1 MYNTKKVGNF
11 MNKKI
16 VEEANKLIT
25 EDSLTRTNI
34 KGVNLYKTTTFLPR
48 TPLTYDF
55 CLVFV
60 LQGKKIGYL
69 ANKKFEYDS
78 KNYLV
83 VPTTLPFECETIAS
97 KEEPYLCLLIN
108 IKKEIMYEI
117 ISSLSKEE
125 SKTCKSV
132 RMAVFQDSVTKDLE
146 NSVYR
151 LLKILQSK
159 EESKILGESILR
171 EIFYRIAI
179 GENAHFLHKMF
190 LENKMEAK
198 MTRALRTIHNKYKEH
213 LDVSTLAKNEDM
225 SVSSFHTHFKKV
237 TTLSP
242 LQYIKKI
249 RLNRAKD
256 LLTRDNYQVNET
268 AYEIGYESSS
278 QFSKDFKS
286 YYGYPPKEA
295 KASFEII

>member
-1 MYNTKKVGNF
+1 
-11 MNKKI
+11 MNNKI
-16 VEEANKLIT
+16 LKEVNKLVKIN
-25 EDSLTRTNI
+25 SLTRTYI
-34 KGVNLYKTTTFLPR
+34 EGVNLYKTTTFLPR

-69 ANKKFEYDS
+69 PNKKFEYDS

-83 VPTTLPFECETIAS
+83 VPTTLPFECETYAS
-97 KEEPYLCLLIN
+97 KEEPYTCILID
-108 IKKEIMYEI
+108 IKKEVMYEI

-125 SKTCKSV
+125 SKKCKSV
-132 RMAVFQDSVTKDLE
+132 QMAIFQDKVTQDLE
-146 NSVYR
+146 NSIYR
-151 LLKILQSK
+151 LLKVLQSK
-159 EESKILGESILR
+159 VESDILGSSILK

-198 MTRALRTIHNKYKEH
+198 MTRALRTIHNQYNEH
-213 LDVSTLAKNEDM
+213 LDIPTLAKEEDM
-225 SVSSFHTHFKKV
+225 STSSFHTHFKKV
-237 TTLSP
+237 TSLSP

-249 RLNRAKD
+249 RLNKAKD
-256 LLTRDNYQVNET
+256 LLTRDNLQVNET
-268 AYEIGYESSS
+268 AYATGYESSS

-295 KASFEII
+295 KASFEIA

>member
-1 MYNTKKVGNF
+1 
-11 MNKKI
+11 MNDKI
-16 VEEANKLIT
+16 IKEANKLIK

-60 LQGKKIGYL
+60 LQGKKIGYIP
-69 ANKKFEYDS
+69 NKKFEYDN

-83 VPTTLPFECETIAS
+83 VLAALPFECETIAS
-97 KEEPYLCLLIN
+97 KEEPYMCVLIDIN
-108 IKKEIMYEI
+108 KKTMHDI
-117 ISSLSKEE
+117 ISSLNKEDSK
-125 SKTCKSV
+125 KCNSV
-132 RMAVFQDSVTKDLE
+132 QMAIFQDKVNSDLE
-146 NSVYR
+146 NSIFR

-159 EESKILGESILR
+159 EESAILGESILK
-171 EIFYRIAI
+171 EIYYRIAI
-179 GENAHFLHKMF
+179 GENSHFLHKMF
-190 LENKMEAK
+190 LENKIEAK
-198 MTRALRTIHNKYKEH
+198 MTRTLKTIHNEYKKH
-213 LDVSTLAKNEDM
+213 LDIPTLAKEEDM

-249 RLNRAKD
+249 RLNKAKD
-256 LLTRDNYQVNET
+256 LLTRDNLQVNET
-268 AYEIGYESSS
+268 AYETGYESSS

-295 KASFEII
+295 KASFVIV

>member
-1 MYNTKKVGNF
+1 MNTK
-11 MNKKI
+11 I
-16 VEEANKLIT
+16 LEEVNKLIK

-34 KGVNLYKTTTFLPR
+34 KGVNLYKTTTYLPR

-69 ANKKFEYDS
+69 SNNRFEYDS

-83 VPTTLPFECETIAS
+83 VPTAMPFECETYAS
-97 KEEPYLCLLIN
+97 KEEPYICILID
-108 IKKEIMYEI
+108 IKKEIMQEI
-117 ISSLSKEE
+117 ISSISKEE
-125 SKTCKSV
+125 SKKCEDVQIS
-132 RMAVFQDSVTKDLE
+132 VFQDKVTNELE
-146 NSVYR
+146 DSIYR
-151 LLKILQSK
+151 LLKMLQSK
-159 EESKILGESILR
+159 EESNILGESILR
-171 EIFYRIAI
+171 EIFYKIAI
-179 GENAHFLHKMF
+179 GENSHFLHKMF
-190 LENKMEAK
+190 LENKAEAK
-198 MTRALRTIHNKYKEH
+198 MIRSLRTIHHEYNEH
-213 LDVSTLAKNEDM
+213 LDIPRLAKEEDM

-237 TTLSP
+237 TSLSP

-249 RLNRAKD
+249 RLHKAMD
-256 LLTRDNYQVNET
+256 LLTRRDMQVNET
-268 AYEIGYESSS
+268 AYATGYESSS

>member
-1 MYNTKKVGNF
+1 
-11 MNKKI
+11 MNNKI
-16 VEEANKLIT
+16 LEEVNKLVK
-25 EDSLTRTNI
+25 ENSLTRTNI
-34 KGVNLYKTTTFLPR
+34 KAVNLYKTTTYLPR

-69 ANKKFEYDS
+69 PNKRFEYDS

-83 VPTTLPFECETIAS
+83 VSAALPFECETYAS
-97 KEEPYLCLLIN
+97 KEEPYTCILIN
-108 IKKEIMYEI
+108 INKDIMHEI
-117 ISSLSKEE
+117 ISSISKEE
-125 SKTCKSV
+125 SKNCKSV
-132 RMAVFQDSVTKDLE
+132 QMAIFQDQVTQDLE
-146 NSVYR
+146 NSIYR

-159 EESKILGESILR
+159 EESTILGDSILR
-171 EIFYRIAI
+171 EIYYRIAI
-179 GENAHFLHKMF
+179 GENSHFLHKMF
-190 LENKMEAK
+190 LENKMESK
-198 MTRALRTIHNKYKEH
+198 MTRTLKIIHNKYNEH
-213 LDVSTLAKNEDM
+213 LDIPTLAKEEDM

-249 RLNRAKD
+249 RLNKAKD
-256 LLTRDNYQVNET
+256 LLTRNNLQVNET
-268 AYEIGYESSS
+268 AYATGYESSS

-295 KASFEII
+295 KASFEIV

>member
-1 MYNTKKVGNF
+1 
-11 MNKKI
+11 MNDKI
-16 VEEANKLIT
+16 LKEANKLIK

-69 ANKKFEYDS
+69 PNKRFEYDS

-83 VPTTLPFECETIAS
+83 VSAALPFECETVAS
-97 KEEPYLCLLIN
+97 KEEPYLCILIN
-108 IKKEIMYEI
+108 IKKKIMNEI
-117 ISSLSKEE
+117 ISSLGNEE
-125 SKTCKSV
+125 SKKCKNV
-132 RMAVFQDSVTKDLE
+132 QMAVFQDNVTNDLE
-146 NSVYR
+146 DSIYR
-151 LLKILQSK
+151 LLKTLQSK
-159 EESKILGESILR
+159 EESNILGDSILK
-171 EIFYRIAI
+171 EIFYRIAK

-198 MTRALRTIHNKYKEH
+198 MTRTLKTIHSQYNKH
-213 LDVSTLAKNEDM
+213 LDIPTLAKEEDM

-249 RLNRAKD
+249 RLNKAKD
-256 LLTRDNYQVNET
+256 LLTRDNLQVNET
-268 AYEIGYESSS
+268 AYATGYESSS

>member
-1 MYNTKKVGNF
+1 
-11 MNKKI
+11 MNPKI
-16 VEEANKLIT
+16 LEEANKLIK

-34 KGVNLYKTTTFLPR
+34 KGINLYKTTTFLPR

-69 ANKKFEYDS
+69 SNNRFEYDS

-83 VPTTLPFECETIAS
+83 VPTTMPFECETFAS
-97 KEEPYLCLLIN
+97 KEEPYICILID
-108 IKKEIMYEI
+108 IKKEIMQEI
-117 ISSLSKEE
+117 ISSISKEE
-125 SKTCKSV
+125 SKECEDV
-132 RMAVFQDSVTKDLE
+132 QIGVFQDKVTEGLE
-146 NSVYR
+146 DSIYR

-159 EESKILGESILR
+159 EESNILGESILK

-179 GENAHFLHKMF
+179 GENSHFLHKMF
-190 LENKMEAK
+190 LENKAEAK
-198 MTRALRTIHNKYKEH
+198 MIRSLRTIHNEYNEH
-213 LDVSTLAKNEDM
+213 LDIPRLAKEEDM

-237 TTLSP
+237 TSLSP

-249 RLNRAKD
+249 RLHKALD
-256 LLTRDNYQVNET
+256 LLTRNNLQVNET
-268 AYEIGYESSS
+268 EFATGYESSS

>member
-1 MYNTKKVGNF
+1 
-11 MNKKI
+11 MNPKI
-16 VEEANKLIT
+16 LEEVNKLIK

-34 KGVNLYKTTTFLPR
+34 KGINLYKTTTYLPR

-69 ANKKFEYDS
+69 SNNRFEYDS

-83 VPTTLPFECETIAS
+83 VPTAMPFECETYAS
-97 KEEPYLCLLIN
+97 REEPYICILID
-108 IKKEIMYEI
+108 IKKELMQEI
-117 ISSLSKEE
+117 ISSISKEE
-125 SKTCKSV
+125 SKKCKDV
-132 RMAVFQDSVTKDLE
+132 QIGVFQDNVTKSLE
-146 NSVYR
+146 DSIYR

-159 EESKILGESILR
+159 EESDILGESILR

-179 GENAHFLHKMF
+179 GDNSHFLHKMF
-190 LENKMEAK
+190 LENKAEAK
-198 MTRALRTIHNKYKEH
+198 MIRSLRTIHHEYNEH
-213 LDVSTLAKNEDM
+213 LDIPRLAKEEGM

-237 TTLSP
+237 TSLSP

-249 RLNRAKD
+249 RLHKAMD
-256 LLTRDNYQVNET
+256 LLTRKNLQVNET
-268 AYEIGYESSS
+268 AYATGYESSS

-295 KASFEII
+295 KASFEIL

>member
-1 MYNTKKVGNF
+1 
-11 MNKKI
+11 MNEKI
-16 VEEANKLIT
+16 LNEINKLVK
-25 EDSLTRTNI
+25 DNSLTRTNI
-34 KGVNLYKTTTFLPR
+34 KGVNLYKTTTYLPR
-48 TPLTYDF
+48 APLTYNF

-69 ANKKFEYDS
+69 PNKKFEYDY

-83 VPTTLPFECETIAS
+83 VPTTLPFECETYAS
-97 KEEPYLCLLIN
+97 KEEPYICILID

-125 SKTCKSV
+125 SKNCKNV
-132 RMAVFQDSVTKDLE
+132 QMAIFQDNVTQDIE
-146 NSVYR
+146 NSIYR
-151 LLKILQSK
+151 LLKTLQSK
-159 EESKILGESILR
+159 EESDILGDSILR

-198 MTRALRTIHNKYKEH
+198 MTRTLKTIHSQYNEH
-213 LDVSTLAKNEDM
+213 LDIPTLAKEEDM

-237 TTLSP
+237 TSLSP

-249 RLNRAKD
+249 RLNKAKD
-256 LLTRDNYQVNET
+256 LLTRNDFQVNET
-268 AYEIGYESSS
+268 AYATGYESSS

-295 KASFEII
+295 KASFEIL

>member
-1 MYNTKKVGNF
+1 
-11 MNKKI
+11 MNDKI
-16 VEEANKLIT
+16 LKEANKLIK

-69 ANKKFEYDS
+69 PNKRFEYDS

-83 VPTTLPFECETIAS
+83 VSAALPFECETVAS
-97 KEEPYLCLLIN
+97 KEEPYLCILIN
-108 IKKEIMYEI
+108 IKKKIMNEI
-117 ISSLSKEE
+117 ISSLGNEE
-125 SKTCKSV
+125 SKKCKNV
-132 RMAVFQDSVTKDLE
+132 QMAVFQDNVTNDLE
-146 NSVYR
+146 DSIYR
-151 LLKILQSK
+151 LLKTLQSK
-159 EESKILGESILR
+159 EESNILGDSILK
-171 EIFYRIAI
+171 EIFYRIAK

-198 MTRALRTIHNKYKEH
+198 MTRTLKTIHSQYNKH
-213 LDVSTLAKNEDM
+213 LDIPTLAKEEDM

-249 RLNRAKD
+249 RLNKAKD
-256 LLTRDNYQVNET
+256 LLTRDNLQVNET
-268 AYEIGYESSS
+268 AYATGYESSS

-295 KASFEII
+295 KTSFEII

>member
-1 MYNTKKVGNF
+1 
-11 MNKKI
+11 MNDKI
-16 VEEANKLIT
+16 LKEVNKLIK

-34 KGVNLYKTTTFLPR
+34 KGVNLYKTTTHLPK
-48 TPLTYDF
+48 TPLMYDF

-69 ANKKFEYDS
+69 PNKRFEYDS

-83 VPTTLPFECETIAS
+83 VPAALPFECETIAS
-97 KEEPYLCLLIN
+97 KEEPYICILIN
-108 IKKEIMYEI
+108 IEKEIMYEI
-117 ISSLSKEE
+117 ISSISKEE
-125 SKTCKSV
+125 SKKCKSV
-132 RMAVFQDSVTKDLE
+132 QIAVFKDKVTEDLE
-146 NSVYR
+146 NSIYR

-159 EESKILGESILR
+159 EESTILGKSVLR

-179 GENAHFLHKMF
+179 GENSHFLHKMF
-190 LENKMEAK
+190 LDNKMEAK
-198 MTRALRTIHNKYKEH
+198 ITRSLRTIHKGYNAH
-213 LDVSTLAKNEDM
+213 LDIPTLAKEEDM

-237 TTLSP
+237 TSLSP

-249 RLNRAKD
+249 RLNKALD
-256 LLTRDNYQVNET
+256 LLTRDNFQVNTT
-268 AYEIGYESSS
+268 AYATGYESSS

-295 KASFEII
+295 KASFAII

>member
-1 MYNTKKVGNF
+1 
-11 MNKKI
+11 MNNKI
-16 VEEANKLIT
+16 LEEVNKLVQ
-25 EDSLTRTNI
+25 ENSLTRTNI
-34 KGVNLYKTTTFLPR
+34 KEVNLYKTTTFLPR

-69 ANKKFEYDS
+69 PNKRFEYDD

-83 VPTTLPFECETIAS
+83 VPAALPFECETYAS
-97 KEEPYLCLLIN
+97 KEEPYTCILIN
-108 IKKEIMYEI
+108 INKDIMYEI
-117 ISSLSKEE
+117 ISSISKEE
-125 SKTCKSV
+125 SKKCKSV
-132 RMAVFQDSVTKDLE
+132 QTAIFQDVVTQDLE
-146 NSVYR
+146 NSIYR
-151 LLKILQSK
+151 LVKILQSK
-159 EESKILGESILR
+159 EESTILGDSILK
-171 EIFYRIAI
+171 EIYYRIAI

-190 LENKMEAK
+190 LENKIESK
-198 MTRALRTIHNKYKEH
+198 MTRTLKIIHNDYNKH
-213 LDVSTLAKNEDM
+213 LDIPTLAKEEDM

-249 RLNRAKD
+249 RLNKAKD
-256 LLTRDNYQVNET
+256 LLTRKNLQVNET
-268 AYEIGYESSS
+268 AYATGYESSS

-295 KASFEII
+295 KASFDIV

>member
-1 MYNTKKVGNF
+1 
-11 MNKKI
+11 MNDKI
-16 VEEANKLIT
+16 LKEVNKLVK
-25 EDSLTRTNI
+25 DNSLTQTNI
-34 KGVNLYKTTTFLPR
+34 NTVSLYKTTTFLPR

-69 ANKKFEYDS
+69 PNKKFEYDS

-83 VPTTLPFECETIAS
+83 VPTTLPFECETHAS
-97 KEEPYLCLLIN
+97 KEEPYICILIN

-125 SKTCKSV
+125 SKKCKSV
-132 RMAVFQDSVTKDLE
+132 QMAIFQDKVTPDLE
-146 NSVYR
+146 NSIYR

-159 EESKILGESILR
+159 EESDILGSSILR

-198 MTRALRTIHNKYKEH
+198 MTRTLKTIHSQYEKH
-213 LDVSTLAKNEDM
+213 LDIPTLAKEEDM
-225 SVSSFHTHFKKV
+225 SVSSFHSHFKKV
-237 TTLSP
+237 TSLSP

-249 RLNRAKD
+249 RLNKAKD
-256 LLTRDNYQVNET
+256 LLTRNDLQVNET
-268 AYEIGYESSS
+268 AYAIGYESSS

>member
-1 MYNTKKVGNF
+1 
-11 MNKKI
+11 MNDKI
-16 VEEANKLIT
+16 LNEVNKLVK
-25 EDSLTRTNI
+25 DNSLTRTNI
-34 KGVNLYKTTTFLPR
+34 KGVNLYKTTTYLPR
-48 TPLTYDF
+48 APLTYNF

-69 ANKKFEYDS
+69 PNKKFEYDY

-83 VPTTLPFECETIAS
+83 VPTTLPFECETYAS
-97 KEEPYLCLLIN
+97 KEEPYICILID

-125 SKTCKSV
+125 SKNCKNV
-132 RMAVFQDSVTKDLE
+132 QMAIFQDNVTQDIE
-146 NSVYR
+146 NSIYR
-151 LLKILQSK
+151 LLKTLQSK
-159 EESKILGESILR
+159 EESDILGDSILR

-198 MTRALRTIHNKYKEH
+198 MTRTLKTIHSQYNEH
-213 LDVSTLAKNEDM
+213 LDIPTLAKEEDM

-237 TTLSP
+237 TSLSP

-249 RLNRAKD
+249 RLNKAKD
-256 LLTRDNYQVNET
+256 LLTRNDFQVNET
-268 AYEIGYESSS
+268 AYATGYESSS

-295 KASFEII
+295 KASFEIL

>member
-1 MYNTKKVGNF
+1 
-11 MNKKI
+11 MNDKI
-16 VEEANKLIT
+16 LKEANKLIK
-25 EDSLTRTNI
+25 ENSLTRTNI
-34 KGVNLYKTTTFLPR
+34 EGVNLYKTTTYLPR

-69 ANKKFEYDS
+69 PNKKFEYDS

-83 VPTTLPFECETIAS
+83 VPTTLPFECETYAT
-97 KEEPYLCLLIN
+97 KEEPYFCILID
-108 IKKEIMYEI
+108 IKKEVMYEI

-125 SKTCKSV
+125 SKKCKSV
-132 RMAVFQDSVTKDLE
+132 QMAIFQDKVTRDLE
-146 NSVYR
+146 NSIYR
-151 LLKILQSK
+151 LLKVLQSK
-159 EESKILGESILR
+159 VESDILGSSILK

-198 MTRALRTIHNKYKEH
+198 MTRALRTIHSQYNEH
-213 LDVSTLAKNEDM
+213 LDIPTLAKEEDM
-225 SVSSFHTHFKKV
+225 STSSFHTHFKKV
-237 TTLSP
+237 TSLSP

-249 RLNRAKD
+249 RLNKAKD
-256 LLTRDNYQVNET
+256 LLTRDNFQVNET
-268 AYEIGYESSS
+268 AYATGYESSS

-295 KASFEII
+295 KASFEIV

>member
-1 MYNTKKVGNF
+1 MNTKILREV
-11 MNKKI
+11 
-16 VEEANKLIT
+16 NKLIK

-34 KGVNLYKTTTFLPR
+34 KGVNLYKTTTYLPR

-69 ANKKFEYDS
+69 SNNRFEYDS

-83 VPTTLPFECETIAS
+83 VPTAMPFECETYAS
-97 KEEPYLCLLIN
+97 KEEPYICILID
-108 IKKEIMYEI
+108 IKKEIMQEI
-117 ISSLSKEE
+117 ISSISKEE
-125 SKTCKSV
+125 SKKCEDVQIS
-132 RMAVFQDSVTKDLE
+132 VFQDKVTNELE
-146 NSVYR
+146 DSIYR
-151 LLKILQSK
+151 LLKMLQSK
-159 EESKILGESILR
+159 EESNILGESILR
-171 EIFYRIAI
+171 EIFYKIAI
-179 GENAHFLHKMF
+179 GENSHFLHKMF
-190 LENKMEAK
+190 LENKAEAK
-198 MTRALRTIHNKYKEH
+198 MIRSLRTIHHEYNEH
-213 LDVSTLAKNEDM
+213 LDIPRLAKEEDM

-237 TTLSP
+237 TSLSP

-249 RLNRAKD
+249 RLHKAMD
-256 LLTRDNYQVNET
+256 LLTRRDMQVNET
-268 AYEIGYESSS
+268 AYATGYESSS

>member
-1 MYNTKKVGNF
+1 MNTK
-11 MNKKI
+11 I
-16 VEEANKLIT
+16 LEEVNKLIK

-34 KGVNLYKTTTFLPR
+34 KGINLYKTTTYLPR

-69 ANKKFEYDS
+69 SNNRFEYDS

-83 VPTTLPFECETIAS
+83 VPTAMPFECETYAS
-97 KEEPYLCLLIN
+97 KEEPYICILID
-108 IKKEIMYEI
+108 IKKELMQEI
-117 ISSLSKEE
+117 ISSISKEE
-125 SKTCKSV
+125 SKKCEDVQIS
-132 RMAVFQDSVTKDLE
+132 VFQDKVTNELE
-146 NSVYR
+146 DSIYR
-151 LLKILQSK
+151 LLKMLQSK
-159 EESKILGESILR
+159 EESNILGESILR
-171 EIFYRIAI
+171 EIFYKIAI
-179 GENAHFLHKMF
+179 GENSHFLHKMF
-190 LENKMEAK
+190 LENKAEAK
-198 MTRALRTIHNKYKEH
+198 MIRSLRTIHHEYNEH
-213 LDVSTLAKNEDM
+213 LDIPRLAKEEDM

-237 TTLSP
+237 TSLSP

-249 RLNRAKD
+249 RLHKAMD
-256 LLTRDNYQVNET
+256 LLTRRDMQVNET
-268 AYEIGYESSS
+268 AYATGYESSS

>member
-1 MYNTKKVGNF
+1 
-11 MNKKI
+11 MNNKI
-16 VEEANKLIT
+16 LEEVNKLVK
-25 EDSLTRTNI
+25 ENSLTKTNI
-34 KGVNLYKTTTFLPR
+34 KEVNLYKTTTFLPR
-48 TPLTYDF
+48 IPLTYDF

-69 ANKKFEYDS
+69 PNKRFEYDY

-83 VPTTLPFECETIAS
+83 VPATLPFECETYAT
-97 KEEPYLCLLIN
+97 KDEPYTCILIN
-108 IKKEIMYEI
+108 INKNIMYEI
-117 ISSLSKEE
+117 ISSISKEE
-125 SKTCKSV
+125 SKKCKSV
-132 RMAVFQDSVTKDLE
+132 QMAVFQDKVTQELE
-146 NSVYR
+146 NSIYR

-159 EESKILGESILR
+159 EESSILGDSILK

-179 GENAHFLHKMF
+179 GENSHFLHKMF

-198 MTRALRTIHNKYKEH
+198 MTRTLKIIHNKYNEH
-213 LDVSTLAKNEDM
+213 LDITTLAKEENM

-237 TTLSP
+237 TSLSP

-249 RLNRAKD
+249 RLNKAKD
-256 LLTRDNYQVNET
+256 LLTRDNLQVNET
-268 AYEIGYESSS
+268 AYATGYESSS

-295 KASFEII
+295 KASFEIV

>member
-1 MYNTKKVGNF
+1 
-11 MNKKI
+11 MNEKI
-16 VEEANKLIT
+16 LNEVNKLVK
-25 EDSLTRTNI
+25 DNSLTRTNI
-34 KGVNLYKTTTFLPR
+34 KGVNLYKTTTYLPR

-69 ANKKFEYDS
+69 PNKKFEYDY

-83 VPTTLPFECETIAS
+83 VPTTLPFECETYAS
-97 KEEPYLCLLIN
+97 KEEPYICILID

-125 SKTCKSV
+125 SKNCKNV
-132 RMAVFQDSVTKDLE
+132 QMAIFQDNVTQDIE
-146 NSVYR
+146 NSIYR
-151 LLKILQSK
+151 LLKTLQSK
-159 EESKILGESILR
+159 EESDILGDSILR

-179 GENAHFLHKMF
+179 GENSHFLHKMF

-198 MTRALRTIHNKYKEH
+198 MTRTLKTIHSQYNEH
-213 LDVSTLAKNEDM
+213 LDIPTLAKEEDM

-237 TTLSP
+237 TSLSP

-249 RLNRAKD
+249 RLNKAKD
-256 LLTRDNYQVNET
+256 LLTRNDFQVNET
-268 AYEIGYESSS
+268 AYATGYESSS

-295 KASFEII
+295 KASFEIL